1 MKKYLQFALMIFCL
15 SVVFTSCKDDDN
27 DDGIDEAWKAENEAA
42 FQAKANDPDF
52 TQISV
57 PGAGEYYIYAKKLKE
72 GNGLPIYYNSRV
84 KVYYKGWLINSEN
97 GDYFDKREF
106 EDGAPAKFAVS
117 TSSANYNSYSNP
129 NGYSAPILGW
139 TIALQNMVV
148 GDKWEVWIPQELA
161 YGANKQNTIP
171 AYSTLIFEIEV
182 VERTAEV
189 GTSSDT
195 QV

>member
-1 MKKYLQFALMIFCL
+1 M

-84 KVYYKGWLINSEN
+84 AVYYKGWYINSKE
-97 GDYFDKREF
+97 GEYFDKREF

-117 TSSANYNSYSNP
+117 NSSANYNQYSNP
-129 NGYSAPILGW
+129 NGFSAPVLGW

-148 GDKWEVWIPQELA
+148 GDRWEVWIPQQLA
-161 YGANKQNTIP
+161 YGVGGWKEIP
-171 AYSTLIFEIEV
+171 GNSTLIFEIEV
-182 VERTAEV
+182 VERVAEV
-189 GTSSDT
+189 GTTSDSQT
-195 QV
+195 TL